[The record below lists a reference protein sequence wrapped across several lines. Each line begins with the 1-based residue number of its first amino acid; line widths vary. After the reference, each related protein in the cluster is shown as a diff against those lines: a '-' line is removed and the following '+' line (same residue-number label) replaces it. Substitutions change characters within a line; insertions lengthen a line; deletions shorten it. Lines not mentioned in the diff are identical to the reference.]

1 MITPSQILT
10 PVLAALDAAWGPQS
24 AAPQKARVSVA
35 ATLRH
40 ALEGLFDSPAGFN
53 IVLAPGDEAPASDS
67 LAGDQFDAIQVLNTA
82 ITVTVAHKLPPTAKP
97 MQALYESVG
106 GADPFLDLVDGVKHT
121 VMAVE
126 MPAGTTGV
134 YWAYKGRQT
143 ASLDGVL
150 LSAFN
155 LSFEL
160 EISASDQAE
169 IQDPNLI

>member
-1 MITPSQILT
+1 
-10 PVLAALDAAWGPQS
+10 
-24 AAPQKARVSVA
+24 
-35 ATLRH
+35 
-40 ALEGLFDSPAGFN
+40 
-53 IVLAPGDEAPASDS
+53 
-67 LAGDQFDAIQVLNTA
+67 
-82 ITVTVAHKLPPTAKP
+82 

-150 LSAFN
+150 LSAFT
-155 LSFEL
+155 LYFEL